1 MTNLYLFPAL
11 PNETSG
17 YELAVKSDISDSIIR
32 KQDIVVF
39 FSNKELDDIS
49 SFNHKVFFVKRK
61 KSFTRTLISL
71 CKLTHPSFFHK
82 CDWEELPDYIKNIN
96 FKNVYFGDVIFF
108 PLLKK
113 INYEAYEFRFHN
125 LWTRVLHMNSIFS
138 FGIKNLVSMWYI
150 SRVEKK
156 LINQG
161 VKINMI
167 SEVDRLY
174 ALKSSENIGF
184 KPINIEIFKTK
195 KLDILIE
202 FKNKPTIIWFG
213 SVSLHKRKSLVE
225 FISVFKRLKK
235 EIPDLTFLL
244 FGRYTEMFDERSNG
258 IYSYGIYKDN
268 FSLPYSENCIYI
280 NPDRIGGGIKI
291 KNFDII
297 KNSNISYL
305 TTPKGFEGCETYLRE
320 GIEIVSFSEWPNFLI
335 RYFKTNKKTANY
347 LITS

>member
-11 PNETSG
+11 PYETSG
-17 YELAVKSDISDSIIR
+17 YELAVKSDISDSVIR
-32 KQDIVVF
+32 KEDVVVF
-39 FSNKELDDIS
+39 FSDKDLDDIS
-49 SFNHKVFFVKRK
+49 SLNYKVFLVKRK
-61 KSFTRTLISL
+61 KNFTRILISL

-82 CDWEELPDYIKNIN
+82 GDWEELPEEIKNKN
-96 FKNVYFGDVIFF
+96 FKNVFFGDVIFF

-113 INYEAYEFRFHN
+113 INYETYEFRFHN
-125 LWTRVLHMNSIFS
+125 LWSRVLHVNSIFS
-138 FGIKNLVSMWYI
+138 FDIKNLVSMWYI

-195 KLDILIE
+195 KLDILNE
-202 FKNKPTIIWFG
+202 FKNMPTIIWFG
-213 SVSLHKRKSLVE
+213 SVSLHKEKSLVE

-235 EIPDLTFLL
+235 EITDLTFLL
-244 FGRYTEMFDERSNG
+244 FGRYTERFNERSNG

-291 KNFDII
+291 KNFDVI
-297 KNSNISYL
+297 KNNNISYL
-305 TTPKGFEGCETYLRE
+305 STPEGFEGCETYIRD
-320 GIEIVSFSEWPNFLI
+320 GINIVSFSEWTNFLTC
-335 RYFKTNKKTANY
+335 YFKTNKKR
-347 LITS
+347 S